1 MKLNDIVN
9 YLIEE
14 SIEVELKGDGSIH
27 IDQVSGLVEAQ
38 QNHISFF
45 SDPKRSHELEK
56 TSAGAVLIN
65 QKFEALT
72 SRTCLLVENP
82 YFAFARVSQLLNPE
96 PTAAGIHASA
106 VVDESAKV
114 SKTAWIGA
122 NAVIGKEVTIGDD
135 CYIGPGSVVLDHSII
150 GKKTRLVA
158 NVTVMDNC
166 IIGDEAYLDPGCV
179 IGGQG
184 FGFANEQGEWH
195 KIPQIGR
202 VVIGDRVFIGVNA
215 NIHRGAINDT
225 VIESNCIID
234 SLVHIAHNVSIG
246 YGSAIASQVGF
257 AGSTTV
263 GKYCVFAGQAG
274 INGHISIADKSYFAA
289 KSGVTH
295 TIKESGSYSGFPAIP
310 TPEWQKNMVRSK
322 GLNKMAQKIKHLEK
336 ELQELKSKLEND

>member
-1 MKLNDIVN
+1 MKLKNIVN
-9 YLIEE
+9 YLKEAGID
-14 SIEVELKGDGSIH
+14 VELKGDDSINV
-27 IDQVSGLVEAQ
+27 DQVSGLVEAQ
-38 QNHISFF
+38 PNHISFL
-45 SDPKRSHELEK
+45 SDSKRLHELEA
-56 TSAGAVLIN
+56 TSAGVVLIN
-65 QKFEALT
+65 PKFESLT
-72 SRTCLLVENP
+72 TATRLLVDNP
-82 YFAFARVSQLLNPE
+82 YFAFAKVSQLLNPE
-96 PTAAGIHASA
+96 SFLAGIHASA
-106 VVDESAKV
+106 VVDDSAKV
-114 SKTAWIGA
+114 AESAWIGE
-122 NAVIGKEVTIGDD
+122 NVVIGKRVTIEDH
-135 CYIGPGSVVLDHSII
+135 CFIGPGSVVLDGSVI
-150 GKKTRLVA
+150 GQKTRLVA
-158 NVTVMDNC
+158 NVTVMHDC
-166 IIGDEAYLDPGCV
+166 IIGKEVYLDPGCV

-202 VVIGDRVFIGVNA
+202 VVIGDRVFVGVNA

-274 INGHISIADKSYFAA
+274 INGHISITDKSYFAA

-295 TIKESGSYSGFPAIP
+295 TIKEPGSYSGFPAIP